1 MTHTKTHSF
10 DDAVVTIEDERPF
23 YGCEITVEK
32 EIEEQY
38 NLPVMKTYSGYIQFS
53 EPIPDDVFFDGD
65 GLPNNLSVDVESKA
79 KTGEFENFL
88 PASDTDDNKIEF
100 LVSDAEIKKKRI
112 ETTKDTQEVAV
123 ELLDD
128 LACEIVDG
136 DAHVVSV
143 DRERE
148 FGAGG
153 GVSTLEVAYQ

>member
-1 MTHTKTHSF
+1 MTRTKTYSF

-23 YGCEITVEK
+23 YNCDVVVEVDID
-32 EIEEQY
+32 ETFTTFSEA
-38 NLPVMKTYSGYIQFS
+38 YSGYIQFS
-53 EPIPDDVFFDGD
+53 EPIPDDVFFDVD
-65 GLPNNLSVDVESKA
+65 GFPNNLNVDVESKA

-88 PASDTDDNKIEF
+88 LASDTDDNKIEF
-100 LVSDAEIKKKRI
+100 LVSDAEIEKKRI

-153 GVSTLEVAYQ
+153 GISTLEVTYQ